1 MTQRPVNYGKYAS
14 FTRGDLIRT
23 IEHLLER
30 ETKMLNSVAD
40 LTSRAL
46 ENKAT
51 EAKLPWAKD
60 GEA

>member
-30 ETKMLNSVAD
+30 ETKMLNSVAT
-40 LTSRAL
+40 LSAQAL

-51 EAKLPWAKD
+51 EAKLPWIKD